1 MEEDGITGNIYR
13 GGHSYRDQH
22 SPWPGDEENLRGLSH
37 FVSPDWKVE
46 DEDITQYSPGENPA
60 PSNVHPA
67 PPSVD
72 GPSDSSYPEEP
83 QTVRDRAGL
92 PTEKRFSCTKC
103 GKCFQSKYNL
113 NVHKRSHTGEKPY
126 SCPECGKGF
135 RRKPELN
142 TSEISHRGEAI
153 LLS

>member
-1 MEEDGITGNIYR
+1 
-13 GGHSYRDQH
+13 
-22 SPWPGDEENLRGLSH
+22 
-37 FVSPDWKVE
+37 PDWKVE

-92 PTEKRFSCTKC
+92 PTGKSFSCTEC
-103 GKCFQSKYNL
+103 GKCF
-113 NVHKRSHTGEKPY
+113 H
-126 SCPECGKGF
+126 F
-135 RRKPELN
+135 
-142 TSEISHRGEAI
+142 
-153 LLS
+153 